1 MDYSQFMI
9 MHHELGL
16 LVVFLLVFLF
26 DTFFSKNV
34 QSKLSVTA
42 CVLFGIYTLACF
54 FLPLKSGEAFSGM
67 YATSPIVMSIKNIF
81 NVGMFIVL
89 LQSIKWNN
97 SAAQIVRRGEFIEL
111 MLLTLFGMFLM
122 VSARHFLVFI
132 IGLETASDRL

>member
-42 CVLFGIYTLACF
+42 CVLFGIYALNVCHIANRDVDKEHIECRYVHR
-54 FLPLKSGEAFSGM
+54 AF
-67 YATSPIVMSIKNIF
+67 AINQV
-81 NVGMFIVL
+81 
-89 LQSIKWNN
+89 
-97 SAAQIVRRGEFIEL
+97 E
-111 MLLTLFGMFLM
+111 
-122 VSARHFLVFI
+122 
-132 IGLETASDRL
+132 

>member
-54 FLPLKSGEAFSGM
+54 FLPLKSGEAFRECM
-67 YATSPIVMSIKNIF
+67 P
-81 NVGMFIVL
+81 L
-89 LQSIKWNN
+89 
-97 SAAQIVRRGEFIEL
+97 RRL
-111 MLLTLFGMFLM
+111 
-122 VSARHFLVFI
+122 
-132 IGLETASDRL
+132 